1 MVLHFLISL
10 CLPVKVG
17 KGEAVTGSRFRKF

>member
-10 CLPVKVG
+10 CLPVKAG
-17 KGEAVTGSRFRKF
+17 KGEAVTGIRFENI